1 MVDFTKM
8 TDEELNAYLAE
19 NDGTDSLI
27 RDAGDYLKE
36 NLDLPGG
43 IGGALAGAAI
53 GSAVPVVGTIAGGII
68 GGALGTG
75 LGSAASDVLE
85 DGEVDVGDVAGS
97 IAIDVA
103 TLGLGKVISPIAKSL
118 GMTPSSLL
126 SAGQKKGLQLADELL
141 DINKVEGGTL
151 DSIRITQQFLES
163 EGGSLSASQTGQ
175 AKFWRKLFEGIGDIG
190 ILSGRTARARVAQN
204 NKIILD
210 SVDELTGRA
219 GTTPQTAEAIGEEI
233 FGIIE
238 SGKQAAQ
245 KIYGDGLNSITKQ
258 TGNTRINI
266 GQVKGA
272 LMAFKKRYESP
283 LGSSLTKSVEKQAD
297 QLIMDL
303 TNSPEVATL
312 LSKNVKEATVGQ
324 LIDFQKR
331 VSNLIDEAMPNSAG
345 ANPVAVRQLTELSQM
360 IKGGIYRSL
369 RNHSPEVAK
378 TYKTMNSVYS
388 NTTKNL
394 LPKINKNFANAAKNG
409 DYHALGNMLLTN
421 KNNSKIKSMMDSV
434 DAAYQELAKAGIKPE
449 GVAKTA
455 EAAKKKI
462 KEGYMQN
469 VFKTLTR
476 DADPVQ
482 FAKFARDALHPE
494 NAAKAKIILGDQDF
508 GRYKMLLN
516 TLIDNS
522 KGVEDTMFGL
532 AFRQRETAGVAGLLG
547 AGGAGAMLSSIPA
560 LAGVLLVPEVL
571 GRLAT
576 SPKAVNKLLNL
587 NQTITKFTD
596 TKSLAIAVDD
606 IIKLAI
612 PDEEERKQ
620 LGADIETGY
629 QVTAA
634 AAETSGEYHV
644 FAVLSTQ

>member
-1 MVDFTKM
+1 MPDFNNMSRQEVEKW
-8 TDEELNAYLAE
+8 LNE
-19 NDGTDSLI
+19 NDPERRTLL

-43 IGGALAGAAI
+43 IGGALAGAAV

-85 DGEVDVGDVAGS
+85 DGEVDVADVAGS
-97 IAIDVA
+97 VAGSVAIDVA

-118 GMTPSSLL
+118 GMTPNTLL
-126 SAGQKKGLQLADELL
+126 NAGRKKGLQLADELL

-175 AKFWRKLFEGIGDIG
+175 AGVFRKLFEGIGDIG

-219 GTTPQTAEAIGEEI
+219 GTTPQTAEAIGEEL

-245 KIYGDGLNSITKQ
+245 KIYGDGLDSIIKQ
-258 TGNTRINI
+258 TGSTRINI

-312 LSKNVKEATVGQ
+312 LSKNVKEATVDQ
-324 LIDFQKR
+324 LIKFQKR
-331 VSNLIDEAMPNSAG
+331 VGNLIDEAMPNSAN

-378 TYKTMNSVYS
+378 TYKTMNAVYS

-421 KNNSKIKSMMDSV
+421 KNNSKIKAMMDSV
-434 DAAYQELAKAGIKPE
+434 DAAYEELAKAKIKPE

-494 NAAKAKIILGDQDF
+494 NAAKAKTILGDQDF

-522 KGVEDTMFGL
+522 KGAEDTMFGL

-547 AGGAGAMLSSIPA
+547 AGGAGAALSSVPA
-560 LAGVLLVPEVL
+560 LAGVLLIPEVL

-576 SPKAVNKLLNL
+576 SPKAVNKLLSL
-587 NQTITKFTD
+587 NQNITKFTD
-596 TKSLAIAVDD
+596 PKALALAVDD
-606 IIKLAI
+606 IVKLAI

-620 LGADIETGY
+620 LGADIEIGY
-629 QVTAA
+629 
-634 AAETSGEYHV
+634 
-644 FAVLSTQ
+644 

>member
-1 MVDFTKM
+1 MTDFSKM
-8 TDEELNAYLAE
+8 TEAELVKWIEE
-19 NDGTDSLI
+19 NDPDRRTML

-43 IGGALAGAAI
+43 IGGALAGAAV

-85 DGEVDVGDVAGS
+85 DGEVDIADVAGS
-97 IAIDVA
+97 VAGSVAIDVA
-103 TLGLGKVISPIAKSL
+103 TLGLGKIVKPIAKSL

-126 SAGQKKGLQLADELL
+126 SAGQKKGLQLADELI
-141 DINKVEGGTL
+141 DITKVEGGTL

-175 AKFWRKLFEGIGDIG
+175 AQLWRRLGEGIGNIG

-210 SVDELTGRA
+210 SVDELTGGA
-219 GTTPQTAEAIGEEI
+219 GVTPQTAAAVGEEL

-238 SGKQAAQ
+238 AGRQAAT
-245 KIYGDGLNSITKQ
+245 KVYGEGLDSIIKQ
-258 TGNTRINI
+258 TGDRRINI

-272 LMAFKKRYESP
+272 LQAFKKRYDSP

-312 LSKNVKEATVGQ
+312 LNKNVKEATVGQ
-324 LIDFQKR
+324 LIEFQKR
-331 VSNLIDEAMPNSAG
+331 VGNLIDEAMPNSAG

-360 IKGGIYRSL
+360 VKGGIYRSL

-378 TYKTMNSVYS
+378 TYQTMNKVYS
-388 NTTKNL
+388 NTTRNL
-394 LPKINKNFANAAKNG
+394 LPKINKNFVNAAKNN
-409 DYHALGNMLLTN
+409 DYHTLGNMLLSN
-421 KNNSKIKSMMDSV
+421 KNNSKIKAMMDSV
-434 DAAYQELAKAGIKPE
+434 DAAYAEIAKTGIKPQ
-449 GVAKTA
+449 GIAKTA

-469 VFKTLTR
+469 VFKTLTA
-476 DADPVQ
+476 DADPTKFV
-482 FAKFARDALHPE
+482 KFARDAMTPE
-494 NAAKAKIILGDQDF
+494 AAQKSLTILGKEDF
-508 GRYKMLLN
+508 GRYKMLMN
-516 TLIDNS
+516 AIIDSS
-522 KGVEDTMFGL
+522 KGAEDTMFGL
-532 AFRQRETAGVAGLLG
+532 AFRQRETAGVSGLLG
-547 AGGAGAMLSSIPA
+547 AGSVGAAFTAAPQ
-560 LAGVLLVPEVL
+560 LAGILLVPEFL
-571 GRLAT
+571 GRVAT

-587 NQTITKFTD
+587 NQNITKFTD
-596 TKSLAIAVDD
+596 PKALALAVDD
-606 IIKLAI
+606 IVKLAI
-612 PDEEERKQ
+612 PDQEEREQ
-620 LGADIETGY
+620 LGADIEVGY
-629 QVTAA
+629 
-634 AAETSGEYHV
+634 
-644 FAVLSTQ
+644 

>member
-1 MVDFTKM
+1 MPDFNNMSRQEVEKW
-8 TDEELNAYLAE
+8 LNE
-19 NDGTDSLI
+19 NDPERRTLL

-43 IGGALAGAAI
+43 IGGALAGAAV

-85 DGEVDVGDVAGS
+85 DGEVDVSDVAGS
-97 IAIDVA
+97 VAGSVAIDVA

-118 GMTPSSLL
+118 GMTPNTLL
-126 SAGQKKGLQLADELL
+126 NAGRKKGLQLADELL

-175 AKFWRKLFEGIGDIG
+175 AKFFRKLFEGIGDIG

-219 GTTPQTAEAIGEEI
+219 GTTPQTAEALGEEL

-245 KIYGDGLNSITKQ
+245 KIYGDGLDSIIKQ
-258 TGNTRINI
+258 TGSTRINI

-272 LMAFKKRYESP
+272 LTAFKKRYESP

-312 LSKNVKEATVGQ
+312 LSKNVKEATVDQ
-324 LIDFQKR
+324 LIKFQKR
-331 VSNLIDEAMPNSAG
+331 VGNLIDEAMPNSAN

-360 IKGGIYRSL
+360 VKGGIYRSL

-378 TYKTMNSVYS
+378 TYKTMNAVYS

-409 DYHALGNMLLTN
+409 DYYALGNMLLTN
-421 KNNSKIKSMMDSV
+421 KNNSKIKAMMDSV
-434 DAAYQELAKAGIKPE
+434 DAAYEELAKAKIKPE

-494 NAAKAKIILGDQDF
+494 NVVKAKTILGDQDF

-522 KGVEDTMFGL
+522 KGAEDTMFGL

-547 AGGAGAMLSSIPA
+547 AGGAGAALSSVPA
-560 LAGVLLVPEVL
+560 LAGVLLIPEVL

-576 SPKAVNKLLNL
+576 SPKAVNKLLSL
-587 NQTITKFTD
+587 NQNINKFTD
-596 TKSLAIAVDD
+596 PKALALAVDD
-606 IIKLAI
+606 IVKLAI

-620 LGADIETGY
+620 LGADIEIGY
-629 QVTAA
+629 
-634 AAETSGEYHV
+634 
-644 FAVLSTQ
+644 

>member
-1 MVDFTKM
+1 MPDFNNM
-8 TDEELNAYLAE
+8 SRQELDEWRNK
-19 NDGTDSLI
+19 NDPERRTLL

-43 IGGALAGAAI
+43 IGGALAGAAV
-53 GSAVPVVGTIAGGII
+53 GSAVPVIGTIAGGIV

-75 LGSAASDVLE
+75 IGSAASDVLE
-85 DGEVDVGDVAGS
+85 DGEVDIGDVAGS
-97 IAIDVA
+97 VAGSVAIDVA

-118 GMTPSSLL
+118 GLTSDTLINASK
-126 SAGQKKGLQLADELL
+126 KKGLQLADELL
-141 DINKVEGGTL
+141 DINKVQGGTL
-151 DSIRITQQFLES
+151 ESARITQQFLAS

-175 AKFWRKLFEGIGDIG
+175 AGFFRRLSEGIGDIG

-210 SVDELTGRA
+210 SVDELTARA
-219 GTTPQTAEAIGEEI
+219 GATPQTAEAIGEEL

-238 SGKQAAQ
+238 SGKQAAT
-245 KIYGDGLNSITKQ
+245 KMYGEGLDSIINQ
-258 TGNTRINI
+258 TGNSRINI

-272 LMAFKKRYESP
+272 LMAFKKKYDSP
-283 LGSSLTKSVEKQAD
+283 IGTSLTKSVQNQAD

-312 LSKNVKEATVGQ
+312 LNKNVKEATVSQ
-324 LIDFQKR
+324 LINFQKR
-331 VSNLIDEAMPNSAG
+331 VNNLIDEAMPNSAG

-360 IKGGIYRSL
+360 VKGSVYRSL
-369 RNHSPEVAK
+369 RNHSPEAAK
-378 TYKTMNSVYS
+378 TYKTMNKVYS

-421 KNNSKIKSMMDSV
+421 KNNSKIKAMMNSV
-434 DAAYQELAKAGIKPE
+434 DTAYAELAKAGIKPE

-494 NAAKAKIILGDQDF
+494 NVAKARTILGDQDF
-508 GRYKMLLN
+508 GRYKLVLN

-522 KGVEDTMFGL
+522 KGADDTMFGL

-547 AGGAGAMLSSIPA
+547 AGGAGAALTSAPA
-560 LAGVLLVPEVL
+560 LAGVLLLPEVM
-571 GRLAT
+571 GRWAT
-576 SPKAVNKLLNL
+576 NPKAVNKLLSL
-587 NQTITKFTD
+587 NQNITKFTD
-596 TKSLAIAVDD
+596 AKSLALAVDD
-606 IIKLAI
+606 IIKIAI

-620 LGADIETGY
+620 LGADIELGY
-629 QVTAA
+629 
-634 AAETSGEYHV
+634 
-644 FAVLSTQ
+644 

>member
-1 MVDFTKM
+1 MPDFDSM
-8 TDEELNAYLAE
+8 SRQELDEWRNK
-19 NDGTDSLI
+19 NDPARRTML

-43 IGGALAGAAI
+43 IGGALAGAAV

-85 DGEVDVGDVAGS
+85 DGEVDVADVAGS
-97 IAIDVA
+97 VAGSVAIDVA
-103 TLGLGKVISPIAKSL
+103 TLGLGKAIKPIAKSL
-118 GMTPSSLL
+118 GLTSDALL
-126 SAGQKKGLQLADELL
+126 NASQKKGLQLADELL
-141 DINKVEGGTL
+141 DINKVQGGTL

-175 AKFWRKLFEGIGDIG
+175 ALFWRRLGEGIGNIG

-210 SVDELTGRA
+210 SVEELTGRA
-219 GTTPQTAEAIGEEI
+219 GGTPETAELVGQEL

-238 SGKQAAQ
+238 AGKQAAT
-245 KIYGDGLNSITKQ
+245 KIYGEGLDSIIKQ
-258 TGNTRINI
+258 TGDRRINI

-272 LMAFKKRYESP
+272 LQAFKKKYDSE

-312 LSKNVKEATVGQ
+312 LNKNVKEATVGQ

-331 VSNLIDEAMPNSAG
+331 VGNLIDEAMPNSAG

-360 IKGGIYRSL
+360 IKGGVYRSL

-378 TYKTMNSVYS
+378 TYKTMNKVYS

-394 LPKINKNFANAAKNG
+394 IPKINKNFVNAAKN
-409 DYHALGNMLLTN
+409 DSYDALGNILLTS
-421 KNNSKIKSMMDSV
+421 KNNSKVRALMNSV
-434 DAAYQELAKAGIKPE
+434 DTAYEALAKSGVKPQ

-455 EAAKKKI
+455 AEAKKKI
-462 KEGYMQN
+462 KQGYMQN
-469 VFKTLTR
+469 VFRTLTA
-476 DADPVQ
+476 DADPTKFV
-482 FAKFARDALHPE
+482 KFARDALQPE
-494 NAAKAKIILGDQDF
+494 QTAKALTILGKEDF
-508 GRYKMLLN
+508 GRYKMLMN
-516 TLIDNS
+516 AIVDSS
-522 KGVEDTMFGL
+522 KGAEDTMFGL
-532 AFRQRETAGVAGLLG
+532 AFRQRETAGVSGLLG
-547 AGGAGAMLSSIPA
+547 AGSVGAAFTAAPQ
-560 LAGVLLVPEVL
+560 LAGILLIPEFL
-571 GRLAT
+571 GRVST
-576 SPKAVNKLLNL
+576 SPKAVNKLLSL
-587 NQTITKFTD
+587 NQNITKFTD
-596 TKSLAIAVDD
+596 AKSLALAVDD
-606 IIKLAI
+606 IIKIAI

-620 LGADIETGY
+620 LGADIESGY
-629 QVTAA
+629 
-634 AAETSGEYHV
+634 
-644 FAVLSTQ
+644 

>member
-1 MVDFTKM
+1 MTDFDKM
-8 TDEELNAYLAE
+8 TEEELVKWIAE
-19 NDGTDSLI
+19 NDPDRRTMF

-43 IGGALAGAAI
+43 IGGALAGAAA

-85 DGEVDVGDVAGS
+85 DGEVDALDVAGS
-97 IAIDVA
+97 VAGSVAIDLA

-118 GMTPSSLL
+118 GMTPQSLL
-126 SAGQKKGLQLADELL
+126 NASKKKGLQLADELL

-163 EGGSLSASQTGQ
+163 EGGSLSAVQTGQ
-175 AKFWRKLFEGIGDIG
+175 SGFWRSLGEGIGNIG

-210 SVDELTGRA
+210 SVDELTARSGA
-219 GTTPQTAEAIGEEI
+219 TPQTAEAIGEEL

-238 SGKQAAQ
+238 SGKQAAT
-245 KIYGDGLNSITKQ
+245 KIYGEGLDSIVKQ
-258 TGNTRINI
+258 TGDRRINI
-266 GQVKGA
+266 GQIKGA
-272 LMAFKKRYESP
+272 LTAFKKKYDSP

-312 LSKNVKEATVGQ
+312 LNKNVKEATVGQ

-331 VSNLIDEAMPNSAG
+331 VGNLIDEAMPNSAG

-360 IKGGIYRSL
+360 IKGGVYRSL

-378 TYKTMNSVYS
+378 TYKTMNKVYS

-421 KNNSKIKSMMDSV
+421 KNNSKIKAMIDSV
-434 DAAYQELAKAGIKPE
+434 DTAYEQLAKAGIKPQ

-469 VFKTLTR
+469 VFKTLTV
-476 DADPVQ
+476 DADPTKFV
-482 FAKFARDALHPE
+482 KFARDAMHPE
-494 NAAKAKIILGDQDF
+494 NAQKSLTILGKEDF
-508 GRYKMLLN
+508 GRYKLLMN
-516 TLIDNS
+516 AIVDSS
-522 KGVEDTMFGL
+522 KGAEDTMFGL
-532 AFRQRETAGVAGLLG
+532 AFRQRETAGVSGLLG
-547 AGGAGAMLSSIPA
+547 AGGVGAAFSAAPQLAAILLIP
-560 LAGVLLVPEVL
+560 EFL
-571 GRLAT
+571 GRVST
-576 SPKAVNKLLNL
+576 SPKAVNKLLSL
-587 NQTITKFTD
+587 NQNITKFTD
-596 TKSLAIAVDD
+596 PKALAIAVDD
-606 IIKLAI
+606 IVKLAI

-629 QVTAA
+629 
-634 AAETSGEYHV
+634 
-644 FAVLSTQ
+644 

>member
-1 MVDFTKM
+1 MPDFDSM
-8 TDEELNAYLAE
+8 SRQELDEWRNK
-19 NDGTDSLI
+19 NDPARRTML

-43 IGGALAGAAI
+43 IGGALAGAAV
-53 GSAVPVVGTIAGGII
+53 GSAVPVVGTIAGGIV

-85 DGEVDVGDVAGS
+85 DGEVDVADVAGS
-97 IAIDVA
+97 VAGSVAIDVA
-103 TLGLGKVISPIAKSL
+103 TLGLGKAIKPIAKSL
-118 GMTPSSLL
+118 GLTSDALL
-126 SAGQKKGLQLADELL
+126 SASQKKGLQLADELL
-141 DINKVEGGTL
+141 DINKVQGGTL
-151 DSIRITQQFLES
+151 ESARITQQFLAS

-175 AKFWRKLFEGIGDIG
+175 AGFFRRLSEGIGDIG
-190 ILSGRTARARVAQN
+190 ILSGRTARARIAQN

-210 SVDELTGRA
+210 SVDELTARSGA
-219 GTTPQTAEAIGEEI
+219 TPQTAEAIGEEL

-238 SGKQAAQ
+238 SGKQAAT
-245 KIYGDGLNSITKQ
+245 KIYGEGLDSIIKQ
-258 TGNTRINI
+258 TGDRRINI

-272 LMAFKKRYESP
+272 LQAFKKKYDSE

-312 LSKNVKEATVGQ
+312 LNKNVKEATVGQ

-331 VSNLIDEAMPNSAG
+331 VGNLIDEAMPNSAG

-360 IKGGIYRSL
+360 IKGGVYRSL

-378 TYKTMNSVYS
+378 TYKTMNKVYS

-421 KNNSKIKSMMDSV
+421 KNNSKIKAMMNSV
-434 DAAYQELAKAGIKPE
+434 DAAYEELAKAGIKPQ

-494 NAAKAKIILGDQDF
+494 NAAKARTILGDQDF
-508 GRYKMLLN
+508 GRYKLVLN

-547 AGGAGAMLSSIPA
+547 AGGAGAALTSAPA
-560 LAGVLLVPEVL
+560 LAGVLLLPEVM
-571 GRLAT
+571 GRWAT
-576 SPKAVNKLLNL
+576 NPKAVNKLLSL
-587 NQTITKFTD
+587 NQNITKFTD
-596 TKSLAIAVDD
+596 AKSLALAVDD
-606 IIKLAI
+606 IIKIAI

-620 LGADIETGY
+620 LGADIEIGY
-629 QVTAA
+629 
-634 AAETSGEYHV
+634 
-644 FAVLSTQ
+644 